1 MDDFAIAGADFLPD
15 VVMALDDQGFDA
27 SHRQFPGASESNNT
41 CANDNGTNFFS
52 GHGVLRVKL
61 SILQRNHGM
70 ALDSENADLA
80 GIVAEIVQQA
90 HDSKRIVF
98 VSGNFNVIH
107 PGQRLLNFAAECGDF
122 LIVGVTGDDVPAH

>member
-1 MDDFAIAGADFLPD
+1 
-15 VVMALDDQGFDA
+15 
-27 SHRQFPGASESNNT
+27 
-41 CANDNGTNFFS
+41 
-52 GHGVLRVKL
+52 
-61 SILQRNHGM
+61 M